1 MIKHV
6 VCFKIKEE
14 CKNRIEEARKTL
26 LSMREHVPNIIKL
39 NVGIDLLHSQRSYDI
54 ILEVVL
60 ESMEYLSIYQEDL
73 YHCTV
78 VKPLMHEI
86 RCASVAVDFEVDEC
100 DI

>member
-14 CKNRIEEARKTL
+14 CKNRIIEAKNTL
-26 LSMREHVPNIIKL
+26 LSMKGMVPTVIDI
-39 NVGIDLLHSQRSYDI
+39 NVGIDLLHSERSYDI
-54 ILEVVL
+54 ILEVIV
-60 ESMEYLSIYQEDL
+60 ESMEHLDIYQKDL

-86 RCASVAVDFEVDEC
+86 RCASVAVDYEVE
-100 DI
+100 

>member
-14 CKNRIEEARKTL
+14 YKNRIEEAKTTL
-26 LSMREHVPNIIKL
+26 LSMKGNVPTVLDI
-39 NVGIDLLHSQRSYDI
+39 NVGIDLLHSERSYDI
-54 ILEVVL
+54 ILEVWL
-60 ESMEYLSIYQEDL
+60 GSMEHLAVYQQDL

-86 RCASVAVDFEVDEC
+86 RCASVAVDYEVE
-100 DI
+100 

>member
-14 CKNRIEEARKTL
+14 CKNRIEEAKNTL
-26 LSMREHVPNIIKL
+26 LSMRENVPNIIKL
-39 NVGIDLLHSQRSYDI
+39 NVGVDLLHSERSYDI
-54 ILEVVL
+54 ILEVLV
-60 ESMEYLSIYQEDL
+60 ESMEHLEIYQKDL

-86 RCASVAVDFEVDEC
+86 RCASVAVDYEVE
-100 DI
+100 